1 MSDVVASLREAIPCA
16 LCEIASV
23 ASLPRNDRKILF
35 MKHLGNVLYVTTP
48 EAYLSL
54 DGENILILKDENTS
68 TRLPLH
74 NLENIVCFT
83 YQGASPALMGACAER
98 NIGLCFLTPNGR
110 FQARV
115 TGKVRGNVLLRKK
128 QYDISEKEA
137 DSIPIAASFLL
148 GKISNC
154 RKVIDRAIR
163 DHSMLVD
170 VKSLTGASN
179 FLKETLK
186 AIPSCKSIDD
196 LMGFEGSAAKIYFGV
211 FDQLILHQREAF
223 FFKERSRRPPLDNMN
238 SLLSFLYTLL
248 TNDVASTLETV
259 GLDPYVG
266 FLHQDRPG
274 RPSLALDLM
283 EEFRAVIVDRLA
295 LSLVNRKQIT
305 GKGFTQKESGGILM
319 DDDTRKAVLTA
330 WQERKKEEIIHPY
343 LKERVPFG
351 LIPHVQA
358 MLLARYLRG
367 DLDAYPPFFWS

>member
-1 MSDVVASLREAIPCA
+1 
-16 LCEIASV
+16 
-23 ASLPRNDRKILF
+23 
-35 MKHLGNVLYVTTP
+35 MKHLGNVLYITTP

-54 DGENILILKDENTS
+54 DGENVVIFKDDSQSTA

-74 NLENIVCFT
+74 NLENIICFT
-83 YQGASPALMGACAER
+83 FQGASPALMGACAER

-128 QYDISEKEA
+128 QYDISERA
-137 DSIPIAASFLL
+137 SASVPIAASFLL
-148 GKISNC
+148 GKISNS
-154 RKVIDRAIR
+154 RKVLDRVIR

-170 VKSLTGASN
+170 GKSLTSASN

-186 AIPSCKSIDD
+186 AIPSCSSIGD
-196 LMGFEGSAAKIYFGV
+196 LMGFEGSAAKIYFSV
-211 FDQLILHQREAF
+211 FDQLILQQRQDF

-248 TNDVASTLETV
+248 TNEAASALETV

-283 EEFRAVIVDRLA
+283 EELRPVLVDRLA
-295 LSLVNRKQIT
+295 LSLVNRRQIT

-319 DDDTRKAVLTA
+319 DEDTRKVVLTA
-330 WQERKKEEIIHPY
+330 WQERKREEILHPY

-351 LIPHVQA
+351 LIPYIQA
-358 MLLARYLRG
+358 MLLARFLRG
-367 DLDAYPPFFWS
+367 DLDAYPPFFWN

>member
-1 MSDVVASLREAIPCA
+1 
-16 LCEIASV
+16 
-23 ASLPRNDRKILF
+23 
-35 MKHLGNVLYVTTP
+35 MKHLGNVLYITTP
-48 EAYLSL
+48 EAYLTL
-54 DGENILILKDENTS
+54 DGENIVIKKEDNAS

-83 YQGASPALMGACAER
+83 WQGASPALMGACAER
-98 NIGLCFLTPNGR
+98 NIGLTFLTPNGR

-115 TGKVRGNVLLRKK
+115 TGKVKGNVLLRKR
-128 QYDISEKEA
+128 QFEWSEKEA
-137 DSIPIAASFLL
+137 QSVPIAASFLL

-154 RKVIDRAIR
+154 RKVLDRAIR
-163 DHSMLVD
+163 DHAMLVD
-170 VKSLTGASN
+170 VKLLTGASS
-179 FLKETLK
+179 FLKETFRAL
-186 AIPSCKSIDD
+186 PSCNSIDD

-211 FDQLILHQREAF
+211 FDHLILQQRDDF

-248 TNDVASTLETV
+248 TNDVASSLEAV

-283 EEFRAVIVDRLA
+283 EELRPIFADRLA

-330 WQERKKEEIIHPY
+330 WQERKKEEIMHPY
-343 LKERVPFG
+343 LKERVAFG
-351 LIPHVQA
+351 LIPHIQA

>member
-1 MSDVVASLREAIPCA
+1 
-16 LCEIASV
+16 
-23 ASLPRNDRKILF
+23 

-48 EAYLSL
+48 EAYLAL
-54 DGENILILKDENTS
+54 DGENIVILKGENTS

-74 NLENIVCFT
+74 NLENIVCFS

-98 NIGLCFLTPNGR
+98 NIGLSFLTPNGR

-128 QYDISEKEA
+128 QYGVSAKEA
-137 DSIPIAASFLL
+137 ESLPIAASFLL
-148 GKISNC
+148 GKIANS
-154 RKVIDRAIR
+154 RKVIARAIR
-163 DHSMLVD
+163 DHAMLID
-170 VKSLTGASN
+170 VPSLTTASAS
-179 FLKETLK
+179 LKETLK
-186 AIPSCKSIDD
+186 AIPSCSTIDD
-196 LMGFEGSAAKIYFGV
+196 LMGFEGSAAKIYFSV
-211 FDQLILHQREAF
+211 FDHLILQQRGEF

-248 TNDVASTLETV
+248 ANDVASALEVV

-283 EEFRAVIVDRLA
+283 EELRPIFGDRLA
-295 LSLVNRKQIT
+295 VSLVNRKQIT
-305 GKGFTQKESGGILM
+305 AKGFTQKESGGILM
-319 DDDTRKAVLTA
+319 DDETRKTVLTA
-330 WQERKKEEIIHPY
+330 WQERKKEEILHPY
-343 LKERVPFG
+343 LKERIPFG

-367 DLDAYPPFFWS
+367 DLDAYPPFFWN